1 MAARRVWSSEELADF
16 ILTAQR
22 LKGLL
27 NYYEQSCQQ
36 LYCALD
42 NDDESFIDDRRSYM
56 ESRTECVSILQRI
69 VEVYDLY
76 RDNQYALPLSEGFW
90 RSRECLINQIASF
103 FDNKNDVD
111 RVCYLA
117 SILYEENQRVRF
129 L

>member
-56 ESRTECVSILQRI
+56 RSRTECVSTLQRI

-76 RDNQYALPLSEGFW
+76 RDNKYAPHLIEDIWL
-90 RSRECLINQIASF
+90 SRECLSHQISSF
-103 FDNKNDVD
+103 FDNKNDVNS
-111 RVCYLA
+111 VCYLA
-117 SILYEENQRVRF
+117 SILCKENQHVRF
-129 L
+129 